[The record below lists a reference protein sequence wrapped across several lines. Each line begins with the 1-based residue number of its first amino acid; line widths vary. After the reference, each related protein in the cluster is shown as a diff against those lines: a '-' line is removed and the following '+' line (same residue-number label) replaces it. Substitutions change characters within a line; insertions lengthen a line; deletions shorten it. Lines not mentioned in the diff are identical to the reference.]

1 MTAHDPNPASAF
13 RDEEQLRWEFLDQEP
28 EACAVVSQRMEL
40 VYINPA
46 GQRLVP
52 REWFGK
58 RCFEVLP
65 VVNEKCAWHCP
76 TIKAVAESP
85 GIVYCEELIR
95 TADEPAL
102 AFGVAVIPVPQTGED
117 PARAVLLLRRKDAGV
132 NQAAFQHDLLREGA
146 RMLLRIAS
154 QVG

>member
-1 MTAHDPNPASAF
+1 MTAHGSDAESAF
-13 RDEEQLRWEFLDQEP
+13 QDEEHLRWGFLDQERD
-28 EACAVVSQRMEL
+28 ACAVVSQRMEL
-40 VYINPA
+40 VYINRA
-46 GQRLVP
+46 GQGLVP

-85 GIVYCEELIR
+85 GIVYCEELIH

-132 NQAAFQHDLLREGA
+132 DEGAFQHSLLQEGA
-146 RMLLRIAS
+146 RTLLRIVS
-154 QVG
+154 QIS